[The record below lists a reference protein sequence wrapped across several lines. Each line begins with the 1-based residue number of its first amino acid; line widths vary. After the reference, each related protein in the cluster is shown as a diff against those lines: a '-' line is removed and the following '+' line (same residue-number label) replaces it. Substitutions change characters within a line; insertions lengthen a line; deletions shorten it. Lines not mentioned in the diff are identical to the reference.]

1 MTSLLSLYFAV
12 MKIIEVEVADENVEF
27 FKGLLEE
34 LHLSEPLKEAA
45 QIPEWHK
52 QIIDELLVYSSP
64 EFDKLAEAYFHKYRE
79 GGV

>member
-1 MTSLLSLYFAV
+1 

-34 LHLSEPLKEAA
+34 LHLTEPLKEAA

-52 QIIDELLVYSSP
+52 QILDERLSDDNP
-64 EFDKLAEAYFHKYRE
+64 ELDKPAEIYFAKYRE
-79 GGV
+79 RGV

>member
-1 MTSLLSLYFAV
+1 

-34 LHLSEPLKEAA
+34 LQLNEPMNEAA

-52 QIIDELLVYSSP
+52 KILDERLADDNPELDKPAEVY
-64 EFDKLAEAYFHKYRE
+64 FDKYRE
-79 GGV
+79 RGI